1 VSVRHLALLG
11 PQRLQPTLGGVLHSL
26 DAGREGTVATITAG
40 WQEREDDDR
49 ELREHL
55 RERAVNL
62 YLYRRAEAVFERD
75 PELARAFRAR
85 QAELRKMQALYR
97 IRLQH
102 AMNACL
108 ELLRRPGK
116 EALLR
121 EERRLAIEA
130 LRDLDASH
138 ARRVAERH
146 AEFDHHYEPEQR
158 DALQAERADIARIVG
173 HAAVVAIAGGHVVIL
188 LNRMRMFG
196 LPALL
201 DGKLVVAWSAGA
213 MAVSETVVLFHDDP
227 PHGAGHA
234 EVLGAG
240 LSVAPGLI
248 PLPHARRRL
257 KLDDPLRVLT
267 LARRMAP
274 AACVPMDEGARA
286 DWDGKHWTWPAGT
299 RRLGIEGTIDTWAA

>member
-1 VSVRHLALLG
+1 
-11 PQRLQPTLGGVLHSL
+11 LQPTLAGVLQSL
-26 DAGREGTVATITAG
+26 GLAADATVATVTAG

-55 RERAVNL
+55 GDRAVNL
-62 YLYRRAEAVFERD
+62 YLYRRAEAVFARD
-75 PELARAFRAR
+75 PEFARAVSAR
-85 QAELRKMQALYR
+85 QDELRKLQTLYR

-108 ELLRRPGK
+108 ELLRRPGA

-138 ARRVAERH
+138 VGRVATLH
-146 AEFDHHYEPEQR
+146 AEFDERWKPEQR
-158 DALQAERADIARIVG
+158 EPIARECLDVTRIVNG
-173 HAAVVAIAGGHVVIL
+173 TAAVAIAGGHVVIL
-188 LNRMRMFG
+188 LNRLRMFG
-196 LPALL
+196 LPPLL

-213 MAVSETVVLFHDDP
+213 MAVAERVVLFHDDP

-240 LSVAPGLI
+240 LNLAPGLV

-286 DWDGKHWTWPAGT
+286 DWDGEHWALPPGT
-299 RRLGIEGTIDTWAA
+299 RRLGLEGTIDTWAA